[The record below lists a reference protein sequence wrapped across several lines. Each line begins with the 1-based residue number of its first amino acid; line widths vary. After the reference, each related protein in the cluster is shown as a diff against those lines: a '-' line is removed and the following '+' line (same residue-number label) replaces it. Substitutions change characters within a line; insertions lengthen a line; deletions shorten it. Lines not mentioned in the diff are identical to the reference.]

1 MIYNTNYHELSMN
14 CCAQHYMN
22 RSALPLA
29 TIGTQELH
37 DNYMLNRN
45 HPELLFNRH

>member
-1 MIYNTNYHELSMN
+1 MFYNTNYHALGFAACYQRDARIIHELLR
-14 CCAQHYMN
+14 A
-22 RSALPLA
+22 ALYE
-29 TIGTQELH
+29 QLH